1 MSSAQGNGSR
11 TIEAEADLGRLLTA
25 LGRQCPD
32 MARLHGELGAP
43 PLRRRPAGFEGLVHI
58 VVFQQIST
66 AAARA
71 IWERTVGVFGAITPA
86 VLAAAS
92 DEDFRAAGQSRPKIR
107 TLRAISAAALDGSL
121 DFDAVG
127 RLDADAAHAALV
139 KVKGIG
145 PWTADVYL
153 LSCLGHPD
161 AWPAGDIALQAA
173 AGELLGLAARP
184 DAKAMAAIGERWR
197 PHRAVAARL
206 LWAHYARL
214 RGGRAAEPATTA

>member
-1 MSSAQGNGSR
+1 MSGAQGNGS
-11 TIEAEADLGRLLTA
+11 TIETEADLACLLTA
-25 LGRQCPD
+25 LGDQCRD

-58 VVFQQIST
+58 VTFQQIST
-66 AAARA
+66 SAARA
-71 IWERTVGVFGAITPA
+71 IWDRTVGVFGPVTAA
-86 VLAAAS
+86 RLAAGS
-92 DEDFRAAGQSRPKIR
+92 DEDFRLAGQSRPKVK
-107 TLRAISAAALDGSL
+107 TLRAISAAILDGSL
-121 DFDAVG
+121 DLDAIG

-139 KVKGIG
+139 RVKGIG

-173 AGELLGLAARP
+173 TRDLLGLAARP
-184 DAKAMAAIGERWR
+184 DAKAMALLGERWR

-214 RGGRAAEPATTA
+214 RGGRTAEPATTA

>member
-1 MSSAQGNGSR
+1 MSDAQGNGS
-11 TIEAEADLGRLLTA
+11 TIETEADLARLLAA
-25 LGRQCPD
+25 LAGRCRD
-32 MARLHGELGAP
+32 MARLHGELGVP

-58 VVFQQIST
+58 VTFQQIST

-71 IWERTVGVFGAITPA
+71 IWDKTLGVFGSITPA
-86 VLAAAS
+86 ILAAGS
-92 DEDFRAAGQSRPKIR
+92 DDDFRAAGQSRPKVR
-107 TLRAISAAALDGSL
+107 TLRAIADAVRDGSL
-121 DFDAVG
+121 DLDAIG

-173 AGELLGLAARP
+173 AGDLLGLSARP
-184 DAKAMAAIGERWR
+184 EAKAMAALGERWR

-214 RGGRAAEPATTA
+214 RGGKSAEPATTA